1 MAKISPSILAADLTN
16 LACEVK
22 KVREADFLHIDVM
35 DGMFVPN
42 ITFGVPIMEAL
53 GRLDHPPLDVH
64 LMIEEPSKYV
74 KDYAL
79 LGAKN
84 LHVHVEGNY
93 HLHRLL
99 GEIREN
105 GANAFVVLNPST
117 PVSSLEE
124 VFPFVDGILV
134 MTVNPGYTGQKFIP
148 EAAAKIGV
156 LDRIRS
162 EKGFS
167 FVIAVDGGVSLGNAK
182 DLVDMGAD
190 ILVMGA
196 AVFRAKDPSIVVE
209 RIKEIRR

>member
-16 LACEVK
+16 LACEVN

-53 GRLDHPPLDVH
+53 GRLSHPPLDVH
-64 LMIEEPSKYV
+64 LMIEEPSRYV
-74 KDYAL
+74 REYAE

-99 GEIREN
+99 GQIKEC

-117 PVSSLEE
+117 PVSWLEE
-124 VFPFVDGILV
+124 VLPFADGVLV
-134 MTVNPGYTGQKFIP
+134 MTVNPGYTGQRFIP
-148 EAAAKIGV
+148 EAARKIES
-156 LDRIRS
+156 LDRIRC
-162 EKGFS
+162 EKGFD
-167 FVIAVDGGVSLGNAK
+167 FEIAVDGGVSLDNAK
-182 DLVDMGAD
+182 ELVSKGAD
-190 ILVMGA
+190 ILIMGA
-196 AVFRAKDPSIVVE
+196 AVFRSDSPSIVVD
-209 RIKEIRR
+209 RIKELRR